1 MCRAQQALCVKGSFL
16 EEEDPPPPPK
26 GSGDLLSRM
35 TPEEDMSGGLEAAEE
50 APGPEGQAETE
61 GQQRKTAELLR
72 SLRSFKRWTATA
84 KATAKA
90 VGDLPW
96 VLWLLTSEPRP
107 GDAARRGISDVAPSA
122 GLRATLALRVAAGAG
137 QLGVLEMLLEAGAGC
152 GPTVTTTFSERTDD
166 PSQGVPASAD
176 VTATDENEC
185 TALHWAADQGHAEAC
200 ELLLVFGAPIDEEDD
215 DAWTPLCLAAEEG
228 HLKTCSI
235 LLAYGASVSIP
246 DEDLRS
252 PLWWAAWRK
261 HFDLVQLL
269 LKHRADPNQID
280 RWGVSPRKILND
292 ECPTVI

>member
-1 MCRAQQALCVKGSFL
+1 MPNEALWECLTFRLWNFLEAPADLPARAACRCLKALPCRAW
-16 EEEDPPPPPK
+16 
-26 GSGDLLSRM
+26 
-35 TPEEDMSGGLEAAEE
+35 SGGTDPGELPVPHLALSLAAVPWAQRRICLGALESLTCA
-50 APGPEGQAETE
+50 GVDGHGEGHGE
-61 GQQRKTAELLR
+61 GLFRKILCW
-72 SLRSFKRWTATA
+72 FVK
-84 KATAKA
+84 

-122 GLRATLALRVAAGAG
+122 GLRATLAAHGAEALRVAAGAG
-137 QLGVLEMLLEAGAGC
+137 QLGVLEMLLE
-152 GPTVTTTFSERTDD
+152 
-166 PSQGVPASAD
+166 ASAD

>member
-137 QLGVLEMLLEAGAGC
+137 QLGVLEMLLEA
-152 GPTVTTTFSERTDD
+152 
-166 PSQGVPASAD
+166 SAD